1 MHRHATVTCVIGG
14 SLHPVSYTTGMF
26 WRVRDFVY
34 MRIMIELGFSPAAQ
48 TDDIELVKDARV
60 LDHER
65 QVDDQIKSGDML
77 YVRRRDEIAA

>member
-34 MRIMIELGFSPAAQ
+34 MRIMIELGFAPTAA
-48 TDDIELVKDARV
+48 TDDIELVQDGHV
-60 LDHER
+60 LDHDK
-65 QVDDQIKSGDML
+65 QVDDQIKPGDML
-77 YVRRRDEIAA
+77 YVRRHGDVEA

>member
-1 MHRHATVTCVIGG
+1 MIGG

-34 MRIMIELGFSPAAQ
+34 MRIMIELGFSPTAA
-48 TDDIELVKDARV
+48 TDDIELVQDGHA